1 LNYRH
6 HFHAGNFAD
15 VMKHALL
22 VQLVRALERKPGG
35 FFFLDTHAGGGSY
48 DLARARQGGALARV
62 PEHPEGI
69 GRLWARD
76 DLPLALAEY
85 VNLVR
90 AFDPRNE
97 GAPAP
102 RVYPGS
108 PWIARKL
115 MRPQDRMALCER
127 QESEHLALSRSFA
140 QEQRV
145 SIQRM
150 DGYVALRGM
159 LPPPEKRSLAL
170 IDPPFESQ
178 DEIKQIIAALGE
190 AVKRFP
196 TGVFAIWYPLT
207 GRVKAASLFDGLRDL
222 PLLPPTLVAD
232 LIVDPESARMNG
244 CGLVVLNPPW
254 GFDHEAETI
263 LKYLARA
270 LGQAKGASAT
280 VRWLA
285 TERRVKKGAAP
296 KKGAPPARALKA
308 RR

>member
-1 LNYRH
+1 MNYRH

-22 VQLVRALERKPGG
+22 IGLVRALQRKPGG
-35 FFFLDTHAGGGSY
+35 CFFLDTHAGAGSY
-48 DLARARQGGALARV
+48 DLARAKQGGSLARV

-69 GRLWARD
+69 GRLWTRD
-76 DLPLALAEY
+76 DLPPPLEEY
-85 VNLVR
+85 VDLVR
-90 AFDPRNE
+90 RFDARNE
-97 GAPAP
+97 GAETP

-108 PWIARKL
+108 PWILRRLA
-115 MRPQDRMALCER
+115 RPQDRMALCER

-178 DEIKQIIAALGE
+178 DEITQIVAALGE

-207 GRVKAASLFDGLRDL
+207 GRVKAASLVDGLRDL
-222 PLLPPTLVAD
+222 PLRPPALMAD
-232 LIVDPESARMNG
+232 IIVDPESARMNG
-244 CGLVVLNPPW
+244 CGLMVLNPPW
-254 GFDHEAETI
+254 EFDREAEVT
-263 LKYLARA
+263 LRYLAKA
-270 LGQAKGASAT
+270 LAQARGASFT

-285 TERRVKKGAAP
+285 TERRIT
-296 KKGAPPARALKA
+296 KGAPPARASKA